1 MRIFGIFLLLG
12 IIWISCTE
20 EKQAKPDQTQ
30 SPKTEV
36 KKEEPKEVDPR
47 VAEGESNYKT
57 HCMTCHM
64 KDGYGVPYLNPPLAE
79 TEWVNGNKDTLI
91 SIVLEGR
98 TGEMEVNGEV
108 YNGVMIP
115 HNHLSDQEIATILTF
130 VRTSFG
136 NKSSPVMEEEV
147 ARVRAQI

>member
-1 MRIFGIFLLLG
+1 MRIFGIFLVLG

-47 VAEGESNYKT
+47 FAEGEDNYKT

-64 KDGYGVPYLNPPLAE
+64 KDGYGVPNLNPPLAE

-115 HNHLSDQEIATILTF
+115 HNHLSDQEIATILTY
-130 VRTSFG
+130 VRASFG

-147 ARVRAQI
+147 AGVRAQL